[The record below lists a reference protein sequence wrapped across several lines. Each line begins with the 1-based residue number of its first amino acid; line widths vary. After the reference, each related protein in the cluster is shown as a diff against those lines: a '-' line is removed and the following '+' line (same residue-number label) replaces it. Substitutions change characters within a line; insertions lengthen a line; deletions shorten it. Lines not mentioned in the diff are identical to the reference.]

1 MQKIT
6 PHLWYDN
13 QAKEAAHFYTSVFP
27 DSTINHINTLHN
39 TPSGDCDIVGFEL
52 AGQSFMAISAGPI
65 FKFNPSISFLV
76 ACKTKE
82 EVDAYWKK
90 LADGGKV
97 LMALDQYPFSERYG
111 WTEDKYG
118 LSWQVMH
125 FGDQPIKQL
134 ITPVFL
140 FSGDVYGKAED
151 AIHYYTSIFKNS
163 KIDDIMRYTK
173 GEEPNKEGTVK
184 YGDFSLEGQQFG
196 AMDTGMDMKFSFNEA
211 VSLLV
216 QCETQQEIDYF
227 WKMSA
232 VPEAEQCGWIKDQ
245 YGVSWQISPSI
256 MGKFMTDK
264 DERKVARVTEA
275 FLQMKKFNIA
285 ELERAYNG
293 ETVPLQ

>member
-1 MQKIT
+1 
-6 PHLWYDN
+6 
-13 QAKEAAHFYTSVFP
+13 
-27 DSTINHINTLHN
+27 
-39 TPSGDCDIVGFEL
+39 
-52 AGQSFMAISAGPI
+52 
-65 FKFNPSISFLV
+65 V

-97 LMALDQYPFSERYG
+97 LMPLDQYPFSERYG